1 MNSTPLL
8 CSYNCFDVLQVEQI
22 NDIEMETP
30 DVQRTEKPPISASPT
45 DSPIRI
51 RHPKWEKLLP
61 KEFVIAAT
69 ENNPTALK
77 LKVEIETTDTAEK
90 KSVSALV
97 DCGATREVIDRHYAK
112 SSGFKLV
119 KLTEPIPVFN
129 VDGTPNKAGSIT
141 EVMNLILHYENH
153 SERTTFAVCGLGKQ
167 KLILGHSWLRE
178 HNPEIDWVTQE
189 VKMSRCPPQCCPGC
203 RDKGRQERLARKA
216 EIQRMHACT
225 ASLAPEI
232 DHDSDSSDE
241 DTSNEVPESI
251 EDGDRIFATVYYP
264 LPLRWT

>member
-30 DVQRTEKPPISASPT
+30 DVQRTKKPPISTSPT

-51 RHPKWEKLLP
+51 RRPKWERLLP

-97 DCGATREVIDRHYAK
+97 DCGATGEVTTPR
-112 SSGFKLV
+112 V
-119 KLTEPIPVFN
+119 PVLSLLNSLSQFLYSMS
-129 VDGTPNKAGSIT
+129 TALQT
-141 EVMNLILHYENH
+141 
-153 SERTTFAVCGLGKQ
+153 KQ
-167 KLILGHSWLRE
+167 VL
-178 HNPEIDWVTQE
+178 
-189 VKMSRCPPQCCPGC
+189 
-203 RDKGRQERLARKA
+203 
-216 EIQRMHACT
+216 
-225 ASLAPEI
+225 
-232 DHDSDSSDE
+232 
-241 DTSNEVPESI
+241 
-251 EDGDRIFATVYYP
+251 
-264 LPLRWT
+264 